1 MRKNYFSACLTAA
14 ILLLSGATLAQN
26 QYRDY
31 TQHFDRA
38 KVLLNTGE
46 TIVGSLIMHRS
57 EHATETLTV
66 TVSDGSIRTLSAAA
80 VQKFV
85 VQGDH
90 YGPFDWAQKE
100 SYYYDFAPMRKG
112 YYQGSA
118 AFPDQ
123 PVPARLAKPDPQL
136 SRVYG
141 SYRWNHG
148 NEYSDFLGYG
158 FFEHLSAGPVV
169 LLRHETLEI
178 RHSDTMPVALGG
190 RSIGGGNNRYLS
202 NEREYYLGLPN
213 GTVYALRD
221 PKDNLLTYFSAYKTQ
236 IEQYAKEHKLGFK
249 KPNELAYLVNYAN
262 SLAPQP

>member
-1 MRKNYFSACLTAA
+1 MIKNYFSTFITGNL
-14 ILLLSGATLAQN
+14 LLLSGAGLAQT

-38 KVLLNTGE
+38 QVLLNTAE
-46 TIVGSLIMHRS
+46 TLRGSLVLHRS
-57 EHATETLTV
+57 EHATETITITLT
-66 TVSDGSIRTLSAAA
+66 DGSVRALSAAA

-112 YYQGSA
+112 YYQESPT
-118 AFPDQ
+118 FLDQ
-123 PVPARLAKPDPQL
+123 PVPVRLAKPNPQL

-141 SYRWNHG
+141 AYRWNQG
-148 NEYSDFLGYG
+148 NDYSDFLGYG

-178 RHSDTMPVALGG
+178 RHSGAMGG
-190 RSIGGGNNRYLS
+190 AFGGGSNRYLS

-221 PKDNLLTYFSAYKTQ
+221 PKDDLLTYFSAYKTH
-236 IEQYAKEHKLGFK
+236 IEQYAKKYKLSFK
-249 KPNELAYLVNYAN
+249 KPQELAYLVNYAN